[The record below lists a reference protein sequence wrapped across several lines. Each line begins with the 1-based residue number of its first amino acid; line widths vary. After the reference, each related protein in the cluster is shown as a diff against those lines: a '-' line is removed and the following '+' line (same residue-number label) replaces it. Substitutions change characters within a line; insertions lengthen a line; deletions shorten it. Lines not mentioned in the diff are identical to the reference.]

1 MEERE
6 WSSWIGVAKYKKSRN
21 CSTKSRGI
29 RKAISSLA
37 DSGSNARDHRSSD
50 VKDDE
55 LSSDDGGLYGSGCG
69 NV

>member
-1 MEERE
+1 MK
-6 WSSWIGVAKYKKSRN
+6 I
-21 CSTKSRGI
+21 RGI
-29 RKAISSLA
+29 RKAILSLA

-55 LSSDDGGLYGSGCG
+55 LSSVDGGLHGSGRG